1 MRPMFRSLALVL
13 LAASCAVPPHPETVA
28 EHERLAQHYTDT
40 ADSIETECW
49 KARRHELTVNDP
61 QPCWKAED
69 IRFLEANRNAA
80 AEQRTEAARL
90 RTLEARRTLAAS
102 R

>member
-1 MRPMFRSLALVL
+1 MRPIHRSFALVL
-13 LAASCAVPPHPETVA
+13 LAASCAVPPHPVTVA
-28 EHERLAQHYTDT
+28 EHERQAQHYDDT

-49 KARRHELTVNDP
+49 KARRNELTVNDP
-61 QPCWKAED
+61 DPCWKAQD

-80 AEQRTEAARL
+80 AKERAEAARL
-90 RTLEARRTLAAS
+90 RSLEAS

>member
-1 MRPMFRSLALVL
+1 MRPFHRSLALVL
-13 LAASCAVPPHPETVA
+13 LAAGCAVPPHPVTVA
-28 EHERLAQHYTDT
+28 EHERQAQHYDDT

-49 KARRHELTVNDP
+49 KARRHELTVDAP

-69 IRFLEANRNAA
+69 LRFLDANRDAA
-80 AEQRTEAARL
+80 AKERAEATRL
-90 RTLEARRTLAAS
+90 RSLEAS